1 MLITPFSYCQFEKFP
16 IITEILVFL
25 ELALGQRLFF
35 VLFPVS
41 HCQTALFTPSSE
53 HYKNLLEGL

>member
-25 ELALGQRLFF
+25 ELALGLHRL
-35 VLFPVS
+35 VYSILHPCVS
-41 HCQTALFTPSSE
+41 ILVFLELAL
-53 HYKNLLEGL
+53 GL